1 MAVHLCT
8 ASFIVVRAY
17 ALTTIK
23 LLKNSLKGCV
33 AGGSVLTFSKIQVGV
48 SKKWHKTVSVRIGN

>member
-1 MAVHLCT
+1 MAVHKCT

-17 ALTTIK
+17 DLTIIK

-33 AGGSVLTFSKIQVGV
+33 AGGSVLPFSKIQVGV
-48 SKKWHKTVSVRIGN
+48 SKKWHTTVRVRTEN